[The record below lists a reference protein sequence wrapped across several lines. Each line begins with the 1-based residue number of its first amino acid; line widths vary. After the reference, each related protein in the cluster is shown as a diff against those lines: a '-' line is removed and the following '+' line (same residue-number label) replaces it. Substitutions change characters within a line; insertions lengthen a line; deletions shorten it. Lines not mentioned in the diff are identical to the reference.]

1 MADSRGAEGPWREW
15 ESWAASWREA
25 QQRLWQTWMAMAQPA
40 AGQGQQGQAGFG
52 LPSNLFGVPGNWQDA
67 QAHWLRMLQQ
77 AFPNVAPSAM
87 PGVGGWFAEQWAAP
101 LRLFGALASGQQGAG
116 AGAQSAADWMTTFT
130 NAFSP
135 LNAFSSL
142 TGGAGPA
149 ALPQEALMRGIA
161 AVWGLPMD
169 MWRRLTASLSLLPG
183 DAALASKAE
192 GMSHPGAMG
201 HAELERFLSIPAF
214 GYTRE
219 WQEQGQQAA
228 RDWLAYQRALGAYL
242 GILTRI
248 AVHTGEVVTQRFG
261 ARAAEGKPLEGLR
274 EVYDLFVDCAEDAY
288 AEVVTAADYGRVSAE
303 MMNAAMAIKRHAQ
316 AATEEMANAMNL
328 PTRRELDTQHRQ
340 GQKLRRQVLAL
351 QEEVR
356 QSRQQQPAAPDS
368 PELDALRRE
377 VALLQAEMAE
387 LRASQHGDLT
397 KAAKPARAA
406 ATGRAAKLES
416 TEG

>member
-15 ESWAASWREA
+15 ENWAAAWREA
-25 QQRLWQTWMAMAQPA
+25 QQRLWQTWMAMAQPTTW
-40 AGQGQQGQAGFG
+40 QGQAGFG
-52 LPSNLFGVPGNWQDA
+52 LPSNWQDV

-77 AFPNVAPSAM
+77 AFPNVAPAAMPAAM

-101 LRLFGALASGQQGAG
+101 LRLIGALASSQQGAG
-116 AGAQSAADWMTTFT
+116 TGAQPAADWMAAFT
-130 NAFSP
+130 
-135 LNAFSSL
+135 NAFSSL
-142 TGGAGPA
+142 TGGASPA
-149 ALPQEALMRGIA
+149 ALPQEALMRGIS

-248 AVHTGEVVTQRFG
+248 AICTGEVVTQRFG
-261 ARAAEGKPLEGLR
+261 ARAAEGKPVEGLR

-288 AEVVTAADYGRVSAE
+288 AQVVTAADYGKVSAE
-303 MMNAAMAIKRHAQ
+303 LMNAAMALKRHAQ
-316 AATEEMANAMNL
+316 AATEEMANALNL

-340 GQKLRRQVLAL
+340 GQKLRRQLSAL

-356 QSRQQQPAAPDS
+356 NSSRHQPAAPDS

-377 VALLQAEMAE
+377 VALLHAEMAE

-397 KAAKPARAA
+397 KTAKPGRAA
-406 ATGRAAKLES
+406 AAGRAAKLES

>member
-15 ESWAASWREA
+15 ENWAAAWREA
-25 QQRLWQTWMAMAQPA
+25 QQRLWQTWMAMAQPTTW
-40 AGQGQQGQAGFG
+40 QGQAGFG
-52 LPSNLFGVPGNWQDA
+52 LPSNWQDA

-77 AFPNVAPSAM
+77 AFPNVAPAAMPAAM

-101 LRLFGALASGQQGAG
+101 LRLMGALASGQQGAG
-116 AGAQSAADWMTTFT
+116 TGAQPAADWMAAFT
-130 NAFSP
+130 
-135 LNAFSSL
+135 NAFSSL
-142 TGGAGPA
+142 TGGASPA
-149 ALPQEALMRGIA
+149 ALPQEALMRGIS

-192 GMSHPGAMG
+192 GMSHPGAVG

-261 ARAAEGKPLEGLR
+261 ARAAEGKPVEGLR

-288 AEVVTAADYGRVSAE
+288 AAVVTAADYGKVSAE
-303 MMNAAMAIKRHAQ
+303 LMNAAMAVKRHAQ
-316 AATEEMANAMNL
+316 AATEEMATALNL

-340 GQKLRRQVLAL
+340 GQKLRRQLLAL

-356 QSRQQQPAAPDS
+356 NSSQHQPAALSS

-377 VALLQAEMAE
+377 VALLHAEIAE

-406 ATGRAAKLES
+406 TAGRAAKLES
-416 TEG
+416 AEG